1 MKTIGWF
8 VVAVLALPAG
18 PALAQSKACSKADE
32 AAAEKALDGVV
43 NWQLMSKAWK
53 QFRHCDSGATEE
65 MFTDAFMRLAVEWK
79 HVDELAALSRADPEF
94 KAFVKRH
101 VTNPKFRDDAQSV
114 YSRAKMSC
122 PPDQAAFCAELAE
135 MAQWAQ

>member
-1 MKTIGWF
+1 MKTIGWV
-8 VVAVLALPAG
+8 VVAVLALSAG
-18 PALAQSKACSKADE
+18 PALAQKACGKADE

>member
-1 MKTIGWF
+1 MKTIGWV

-79 HVDELAALSRADPEF
+79 HVDELASLYQADPEF

-101 VTNPKFRDDAQSV
+101 VTNPKFKDDAQSV
-114 YSRAKMSC
+114 YSRAKLNC
-122 PPDQAAFCAELAE
+122 PPDKAAFCAELAA
-135 MAQWAQ
+135 MAEWAN

>member
-1 MKTIGWF
+1 MKTIQW
-8 VVAVLALPAG
+8 VVAVLALSAAG
-18 PALAQSKACSKADE
+18 ALAQDKACSKADA

-53 QFRHCDSGATEE
+53 QFRHCDSGEGEAL
-65 MFTDAFMRLAVEWK
+65 FTDAFMRLAVEWK
-79 HVDELAALSRADPEF
+79 HVDELASLSGADPEF

-101 VTNPKFRDDAQSV
+101 VTNPKFKDDAQSV

-122 PPDQAAFCAELAE
+122 PADQAAFCAELAA

>member
-1 MKTIGWF
+1 MKTIGW
-8 VVAVLALPAG
+8 VVTVLALSAG
-18 PALAQSKACSKADE
+18 GALAQDKACSKADV

-53 QFRHCDSGATEE
+53 QFRHCDSGPTEE

-79 HVDELAALSRADPEF
+79 HVDELAALSKADPQF
-94 KAFVKRH
+94 KAFVKKH
-101 VTNPKFRDDAQSV
+101 VTNPKYKDDAQSV

-122 PPDQAAFCAELAE
+122 PPDQTTFCAELAA